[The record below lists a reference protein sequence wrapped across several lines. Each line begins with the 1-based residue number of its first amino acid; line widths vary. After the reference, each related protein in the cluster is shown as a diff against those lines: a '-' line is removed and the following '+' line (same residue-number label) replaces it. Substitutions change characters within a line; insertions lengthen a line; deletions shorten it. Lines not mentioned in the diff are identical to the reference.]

1 MIKLFGYSSNNALK
15 VIGVM
20 GGIANGVDTYAP
32 EYSGNEQVH
41 QDIFDYFEKVGN
53 VDDIKSENSTVINIA
68 DTVIQDSMAFVMLVT
83 AALMAIV
90 FVLTFRLKDKKI
102 KK

>member
-1 MIKLFGYSSNNALK
+1 
-15 VIGVM
+15 M

-41 QDIFDYFEKVGN
+41 QDIFDYFQKVGN
-53 VDDIKSENSTVINIA
+53 IDEIKSENSIVISIA
-68 DTVIQDSMAFVMLVT
+68 DTVIQDSMEFVMLVT
-83 AALMAIV
+83 AILMAIV
-90 FVLTFRLKDKKI
+90 FVLTFKLNDKI